1 VEVIRGRQ
9 TADSLAGQLGEELL
23 FGGDANRV
31 NTFLDKLAAITPEQ
45 VQAVAKKYLTPQ
57 RATTMTIN
65 PDPLGKAAQAAKAE
79 ETANAPVKPSDE
91 PVKARE
97 VTFPSDWPKRPV
109 VAKVQAS
116 PSFEKGTESTTAN
129 GVRVIVMPDRRLPLV
144 NWSVTTRR
152 GSHADPKGK
161 EGLASLTGDMLRR
174 GAGGATFAELNNELE
189 SRGITLEV
197 SDGGDYSR
205 VSGSSTSENLEHGLR
220 RTRDVLLSPAFPAD
234 EFEKLKQQSIE
245 SLVLSLD
252 SPSTVAGN
260 DLDAAL
266 FGDSPLGRSPTPA
279 SVKSITL
286 DDVKAFYKSAFRP
299 QDAVLVISGDVSV
312 EQGQK
317 LAQELTQGW
326 EAGELPPVAYDL
338 PKPPA
343 KRKILLVDRPS
354 GKQSVVR
361 IGIPAYTNKSDEKF
375 PGSVAGQILTSGID
389 SRLGRYVRAEKGL
402 AYGVHGVFQPG
413 RHAGAFVAG
422 TDTAVESTADAVEA
436 IFKVLNDM
444 RSAPVTAE
452 ELAEAQSR
460 VAGGM
465 VMGMQTIGQQAGYR
479 VEAILNGYPIDYY
492 DQYPQRI
499 GAVTTDQVREVM
511 QKYVKDGEV
520 VIVVVAPAS
529 AVKEQLQRLG
539 EVEVIPMPAQ
549 RDGNGDAPEGG
560 AAAPEEGG
568 LTNKRPAG
576 PPAGRFRFLESPDP
590 YDPADLLPRRRQQL
604 HLRPRR
610 HRRRPRRLRR
620 RHPRGAARASH
631 RLRRARIPRRHVSQ
645 RRVHPLQGAAR
656 LDREGRDGQARLRQ
670 ARHHRRAT
678 SASTSAKMMGRKDEV
693 VKGLTGGV
701 GCCSRRTR
709 STTSAATARSP
720 RRAPSRSRPPPAA
733 IRRRSRPSASSS
745 PPARRRSRS
754 PACRTTR
761 SSSARPPA
769 SSPSRRSPSGLLV
782 VGAGYIGVE
791 MGSVWNR
798 LGSEVIVLEFLDHSL
813 VNMDREL
820 AGKLQRQL
828 EGQGLKFRF
837 KTVAQSA
844 KVENGKVKVSWKSGD
859 QTGVEEVDR
868 VLVAVGRRPVTDNLG
883 LQELGVEMD
892 KKGYVKVDPH
902 TFETSVPGVFAIGDV
917 IGGLQLAHKAEE
929 EGVAAVETMAGGK
942 GHVNYHACPMVVYT
956 HPELAQVG
964 LTEADAAARG
974 PIKVGR
980 FPLIANGRARGMGET
995 DGMVKVI
1002 GDAKTDRLLG
1012 VHVLGPPRQRHDR
1025 RGDGGH
1031 RVRRQRRRPRPLVPR
1046 PPDAAG
1052 GDEGSRRWRPISG
1065 RSTPERLCRPL
1076 GPIPNPLPP
1085 VGIGQ
1090 TAFPPIKASPR
1101 RPSIRFAIVG
1111 RLDPAPRRNEP
1122 FARRLVPFARRLEPS
1137 PRRLEPFASRLVAF
1151 ARRLE
1156 PFGRRLEPSPKRL
1169 EPFLWR
1175 LEPSPKRPKPFR

>member
-1 VEVIRGRQ
+1 VKRYYGWIPPGPEPKRDIPAEPEQTAARNVTVDYRVPLPAVMTGWQLPPYASDDHYALAMLSNILSGGRSARLDRALVYGEDPQAVGVGAMHMQLQDAGIFAVNATVMQGKDAKAVESRMSEIVRDVIQNGVTPEELEKARTQYRVEVIRGRQ

-144 NWSVTTRR
+144 SWSVTTRR

-389 SRLGRYVRAEKGL
+389 SRLGRYVRRGEGPGLRRARRVPAGPARRRVRRRHRHRRRVHRRRRRGDLQGAERHAVRPRDGRG
-402 AYGVHGVFQPG
+402 ARRGAVARRRRHGHGHADDRPAGRLPRRGDPERLPDRLLRPVPPAHRRRHDRPGARGHAEVREGRRG
-413 RHAGAFVAG
+413 RHRRRRPRRGREG
-422 TDTAVESTADAVEA
+422 T
-436 IFKVLNDM
+436 
-444 RSAPVTAE
+444 
-452 ELAEAQSR
+452 
-460 VAGGM
+460 
-465 VMGMQTIGQQAGYR
+465 
-479 VEAILNGYPIDYY
+479 
-492 DQYPQRI
+492 
-499 GAVTTDQVREVM
+499 
-511 QKYVKDGEV
+511 
-520 VIVVVAPAS
+520 APAPRRGRGDPH
-529 AVKEQLQRLG
+529 ARPARRQRRR
-539 EVEVIPMPAQ
+539 A
-549 RDGNGDAPEGG
+549 EGR
-560 AAAPEEGG
+560 AAALEEGG
-568 LTNKRPAG
+568 LTN
-576 PPAGRFRFLESPDP
+576 
-590 YDPADLLPRRRQQL
+590 Q
-604 HLRPRR
+604 
-610 HRRRPRRLRR
+610 
-620 RHPRGAARASH
+620 
-631 RLRRARIPRRHVSQ
+631 
-645 RRVHPLQGAAR
+645 
-656 LDREGRDGQARLRQ
+656 
-670 ARHHRRAT
+670 
-678 SASTSAKMMGRKDEV
+678 
-693 VKGLTGGV
+693 
-701 GCCSRRTR
+701 
-709 STTSAATARSP
+709 
-720 RRAPSRSRPPPAA
+720 
-733 IRRRSRPSASSS
+733 
-745 PPARRRSRS
+745 
-754 PACRTTR
+754 
-761 SSSARPPA
+761 
-769 SSPSRRSPSGLLV
+769 
-782 VGAGYIGVE
+782 
-791 MGSVWNR
+791 
-798 LGSEVIVLEFLDHSL
+798 
-813 VNMDREL
+813 
-820 AGKLQRQL
+820 
-828 EGQGLKFRF
+828 
-837 KTVAQSA
+837 
-844 KVENGKVKVSWKSGD
+844 
-859 QTGVEEVDR
+859 
-868 VLVAVGRRPVTDNLG
+868 
-883 LQELGVEMD
+883 
-892 KKGYVKVDPH
+892 
-902 TFETSVPGVFAIGDV
+902 
-917 IGGLQLAHKAEE
+917 
-929 EGVAAVETMAGGK
+929 
-942 GHVNYHACPMVVYT
+942 
-956 HPELAQVG
+956 
-964 LTEADAAARG
+964 
-974 PIKVGR
+974 
-980 FPLIANGRARGMGET
+980 
-995 DGMVKVI
+995 
-1002 GDAKTDRLLG
+1002 
-1012 VHVLGPPRQRHDR
+1012 
-1025 RGDGGH
+1025 
-1031 RVRRQRRRPRPLVPR
+1031 
-1046 PPDAAG
+1046 AAG
-1052 GDEGSRRWRPISG
+1052 GTSRRPLSLPRIS
-1065 RSTPERLCRPL
+1065 RPL
-1076 GPIPNPLPP
+1076 
-1085 VGIGQ
+1085 
-1090 TAFPPIKASPR
+1090 
-1101 RPSIRFAIVG
+1101 
-1111 RLDPAPRRNEP
+1111 
-1122 FARRLVPFARRLEPS
+1122 
-1137 PRRLEPFASRLVAF
+1137 
-1151 ARRLE
+1151 
-1156 PFGRRLEPSPKRL
+1156 
-1169 EPFLWR
+1169 
-1175 LEPSPKRPKPFR
+1175 